1 MPDKY
6 KLYTTARMVHEE
18 DRRLI
23 IKQYCKLNGNI
34 VQTCIINIRYSEN
47 KLSQHIVEIEKE
59 GFTSNSLCKFFVY
72 IVKSR
77 KENFASL
84 IKKDYF

>member
-1 MPDKY
+1 M
-6 KLYTTARMVHEE
+6 AHEE

-47 KLSQHIVEIEKE
+47 KLSQHIVEIEKD
-59 GFTSNSLCKFFVY
+59 GFTSDSLCTFFVY
-72 IVKSR
+72 VIKPT
-77 KENFASL
+77 KGGFTSL
-84 IKKDYF
+84 LKKDYF